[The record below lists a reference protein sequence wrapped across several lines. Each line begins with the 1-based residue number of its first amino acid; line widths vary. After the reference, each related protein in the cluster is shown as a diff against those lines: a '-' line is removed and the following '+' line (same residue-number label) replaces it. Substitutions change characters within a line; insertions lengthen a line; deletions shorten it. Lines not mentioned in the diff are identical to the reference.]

1 MKKTNQVTHMSQR
14 ERAPDIGMDDGNSE
28 KLLKRHEEQA
38 EKFPGEAAKMS
49 EPSKVNEARKITPIK
64 AHGIDALARLERL
77 EDLFLAALQDI
88 RAIKTELKSQAD
100 VTPGLEKL
108 MDAKRLPRFLARM
121 TDGFTSKR
129 RRNKYRRSGSANIG
143 SFRPRS

>member
-1 MKKTNQVTHMSQR
+1 
-14 ERAPDIGMDDGNSE
+14 
-28 KLLKRHEEQA
+28 LKRHEEQA
-38 EKFPGEAAKMS
+38 ENPGEAAKMS

-108 MDAKRLPRFLARM
+108 MDAKTVAEVLGENERWVYEQAKKKQIPAIRL
-121 TDGFTSKR
+121 G
-129 RRNKYRRSGSANIG
+129 KYWKFSPSQLTKWLDQKSRA
-143 SFRPRS
+143 